1 MEFIKLYTNK
11 LKVQKEGIENNKD
24 RYVTGVNLLEVI
36 QTTVAELNEVLV
48 VKRLEVEEK
57 RNSAEQIEAVVKVEK
72 EKVENESS
80 LAQVELDKAAALK
93 LFIANK
99 KEGIEGEIAVAMP
112 KVTETLAKLDLMD
125 KKQVE
130 FIKSLASPDEK
141 IKQTLYVMMH
151 LFTDVPL
158 NCSVKSTKGKI
169 ELTWNGAKL
178 LIKDPAKFT
187 EDMKTFGKTLV
198 RNTQVPTANFSR
210 AKKLIIEEGLSY
222 DLMKP
227 KSEAAATFIDF
238 AINIIEFSET
248 MAKVGPMEEE
258 LRDLSKK
265 LAEANETARV
275 SQEKVDMLNAK
286 LRTLIAQ

>member
-1 MEFIKLYTNK
+1 M
-11 LKVQKEGIENNKD
+11 
-24 RYVTGVNLLEVI
+24 I

-48 VKRLEVEEK
+48 VKRIEVEEK
-57 RNSAEQIEAVVKVEK
+57 RKSAEEIEAVVKVEK
-72 EKVENESS
+72 EKVETESS
-80 LAQVELDKAAALK
+80 LAQIELDKAAALK
-93 LFIANK
+93 EFIANK

-112 KVTETLAKLDLMD
+112 KVNETLAKLDNMD

-198 RNTQVPTANFSR
+198 RNTQVPSANFSR
-210 AKKLIIEEGLSY
+210 AKKLIAEEGLSY
-222 DLMKP
+222 ELMKP
-227 KSEAAATFIDF
+227 KSEAAATFIEF

-258 LRDLSKK
+258 LRELSKK

-275 SQEKVDMLNAK
+275 SQEKVDALNAK

>member
-1 MEFIKLYTNK
+1 LEFIKLYTNK